1 MGFMSILTA
10 AHKTGKK
17 ASKTDSK
24 HQKVK
29 PFSTQKIKVDMQL
42 LMLKHKFDM
51 EDAKEEQKKRKSNF

>member
-1 MGFMSILTA
+1 MSILTA
-10 AHKTGKK
+10 AQKTGKK

-51 EDAKEEQKKRKSNF
+51 EDAKEEPKEGKSNF